1 MNLLL
6 ENIKARK
13 RFYAR
18 ASVPKTGGSTLAITL
33 APTFY
38 VRRNRQHE
46 TQEVVRLRQRLLSIL
61 LAILSYCNTY

>member
-1 MNLLL
+1 MNLLF
-6 ENIKARK
+6 RK
-13 RFYAR
+13 YKSTQAFYAR

-46 TQEVVRLRQRLLSIL
+46 TQEMVRLYQRLLSIL
-61 LAILSYCNTY
+61 LAIL